1 MMENKTRKLT
11 STAFVPLSI
20 RSSFV
25 KTPHVRSPIKDINRC
40 LILIDN
46 MKSQRRRQ
54 QNIILLSEG
63 QILYQGPRESVLDF
77 FEFMGFKCPE
87 RKGVAEFLQEVRFP
101 IF

>member
-25 KTPHVRSPIKDINRC
+25 KTPHVRSPIKEINRC
-40 LILIDN
+40 LILIDT
-46 MKSQRRRQ
+46 MKFQRSKE

-63 QILYQGPRESVLDF
+63 DILTL
-77 FEFMGFKCPE
+77 
-87 RKGVAEFLQEVRFP
+87 
-101 IF
+101 

>member
-1 MMENKTRKLT
+1 
-11 STAFVPLSI
+11 
-20 RSSFV
+20 
-25 KTPHVRSPIKDINRC
+25 
-40 LILIDN
+40 
-46 MKSQRRRQ
+46 MKFQSRQ

-87 RKGVAEFLQEVRFP
+87 RKGVADFLQEVRFP